1 MILAALVNCL
11 PYLVEKGLELYV
23 EDTVYD
29 ELIQMTNPENEDNK
43 DKDLIDGDRTIVPG
57 RLAKSTKLHVFNRNS
72 PRKQGVDLVIAFGG
86 DGLLMHCN
94 TLFGGGSIPPSM
106 CFDFGSL
113 GFLAPFDYKDFELE
127 VSCIAVCCLSLLR
140 LQDSRHRYFT
150 IPLSSLFPFV
160 PVEQLL
166 IYLALTRRQVD
177 RVLIGP
183 VFLTLR
189 MRLHGRIIRIEEEIG
204 TYLLLPSSILLS
216 TTTVLIDE

>member
-1 MILAALVNCL
+1 MVNYDNTLWKPRVLLLSKPDTVILAALVNCL

-29 ELIQMTNPENEDNK
+29 ELIQMTSPENKNNT
-43 DKDLIDGDRTIVPG
+43 DKDLIDGDRTVVPG
-57 RLAKSTKLHVFNRNS
+57 RLAKNTKLNVFNKNS

-127 VSCIAVCCLSLLR
+127 VSCITLCCLSLIR
-140 LQDSRHRYFT
+140 QSRQ
-150 IPLSSLFPFV
+150 LSRKFHHPSFP
-160 PVEQLL
+160 
-166 IYLALTRRQVD
+166 
-177 RVLIGP
+177 
-183 VFLTLR
+183 
-189 MRLHGRIIRIEEEIG
+189 
-204 TYLLLPSSILLS
+204 PSFQPSNH
-216 TTTVLIDE
+216 